1 MPLPRLRQ
9 LVLVAPEVEA
19 VSQQLSALLGTPP
32 YRDPGV
38 AEFGLANAVHQ
49 VGDAFVEVVAP
60 TRPGTAA
67 GRQLHRQGPSGY
79 MAMAEVDDLDAARSR
94 LDRLGVRVV
103 WSIELPDVVDLHLHP
118 KDVPGAIL
126 ALDRVDPPG
135 SWRWGGPD
143 WRPAPGGIVSLTIAV
158 DDPEA
163 ACQRWAEVLGVQPA
177 GTRLELDWQ
186 DVCFTQAQAR
196 HGIVAATLALARPS
210 DAPPIATVAGV
221 ALALEDA

>member
-9 LVLVAPEVEA
+9 LVVVAPQVDP
-19 VSQQLSALLGTPP
+19 VSDRLSALLGTPP

-38 AEFGLANAVHQ
+38 GEFGLANAVHQ

-67 GRQLHRQGPSGY
+67 GRQLDRQGPSGY
-79 MAMAEVDDLDAARSR
+79 MAMAEVDDLAAARER
-94 LDRLGVRVV
+94 LVRLGVRVV

-143 WRPAPGGIVSLTIAV
+143 WRVAPGGIVALTIAV
-158 DDPEA
+158 DEPAA
-163 ACQRWAEVLGVQPA
+163 ACRRWADVLGVQPE
-177 GTRLELDWQ
+177 GTRLQLDRQ
-186 DVCFTQAQAR
+186 QVRFTQAQVR
-196 HGIVAATLALARPS
+196 QGIVAATLALARPP
-210 DAPPIATVAGV
+210 DAPPVATVAGV
-221 ALALEDA
+221 ALTLEDA